1 MKKNSYLLLL
11 LFVAMLISC
20 ESSVEKPALALL
32 EKARSEYAAGN
43 YNKARLIIDSISLV
57 HPKAYK
63 TRRDAE
69 LLRREVMLDEKKR
82 DVAFYEEAL
91 VSLNAQRDSLV
102 QNLSYSKDARF
113 QDTGVYSAP
122 SQAMSLNPFNSFLRA
137 TVRENGDTYITSFY
151 RGKRISHK
159 SVRVS
164 SGDNFVSCSEPFL
177 NRSYKEMGVY
187 NERVDFKY
195 GADGGIMD
203 FIASSAGPLNVK
215 LEGSNGSMEYTLR
228 HDDVLAITQML
239 ELSNVLRAIE
249 ETKKMGEEAKR
260 ALDFL
265 TVSQERS
272 RNAREKESAEK

>member
-1 MKKNSYLLLL
+1 MKKNFYLLLL

-272 RNAREKESAEK
+272 RSAREKESEEK

>member
-239 ELSNVLRAIE
+239 ELSNVLRTIE

-272 RNAREKESAEK
+272 RNAREKESEEK